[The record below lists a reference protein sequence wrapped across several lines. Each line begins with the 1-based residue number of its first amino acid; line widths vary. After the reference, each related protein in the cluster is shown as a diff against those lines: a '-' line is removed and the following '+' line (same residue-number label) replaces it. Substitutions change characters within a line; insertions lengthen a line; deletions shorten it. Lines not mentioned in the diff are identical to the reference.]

1 MKLGSKNDLLDTPAN
16 WNTDLLS
23 EVTEAYKGLDYTK
36 YALSTII
43 Y

>member
-1 MKLGSKNDLLDTPAN
+1 MPLTMKLGSKYDLLDYPHI
-16 WNTDLLS
+16 LK
-23 EVTEAYKGLDYTK
+23 YKQIVWK

>member
-1 MKLGSKNDLLDTPAN
+1 MKLGGKYDLLDPPAPP
-16 WNTDLLS
+16 LPRILK
-23 EVTEAYKGLDYTK
+23 YKHIVWK